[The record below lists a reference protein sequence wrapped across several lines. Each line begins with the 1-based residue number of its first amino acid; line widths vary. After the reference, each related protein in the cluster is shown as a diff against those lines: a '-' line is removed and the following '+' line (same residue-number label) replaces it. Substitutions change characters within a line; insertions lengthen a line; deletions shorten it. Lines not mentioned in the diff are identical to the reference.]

1 MPSPP
6 AQESPNSTR
15 PSRSHSTEEDIDAS
29 LVRPSLALALIS
41 GDGTDATAKKPKATY
56 NKKDTKTVKAT
67 VKSIDV
73 PTRHVVLT
81 TPDGVDHAFVVG
93 KQARNLPQ
101 VKVGDEVIVQY
112 QEALAVEVHET
123 TRPSRFRSPPRPL
136 PRTGSELGKKPEGAI
151 ARTVTLNGTVEA
163 IDMDKKVATIKGS
176 GGNTIEVKMQHP
188 ERWEN
193 VKVGDTITANYS
205 EALALSVQPAAA
217 KPPAKKGK
225 AKAPAPA
232 K

>member
-1 MPSPP
+1 MRLFSS
-6 AQESPNSTR
+6 A
-15 PSRSHSTEEDIDAS
+15 
-29 LVRPSLALALIS
+29 LVAALALS
-41 GDGTDATAKKPKATY
+41 TTAMAQDAAAKKPPKATY

-81 TPDGVDHAFVVG
+81 TPDGVEHSFVVG
-93 KQARNLPQ
+93 KQARNLAQ

-123 TRPSRFRSPPRPL
+123 DPTKPL
-136 PRTGSELGKKPEGAI
+136 PQPTEAIATERSDLGKKPEGAI

-163 IDMDKKVATIKGS
+163 VDMDKKTAVIKGS

-188 ERWEN
+188 ERWQN

-205 EALALSVQPAAA
+205 EALALSVQPAAPKA
-217 KPPAKKGK
+217 PAKKGK

>member
-1 MPSPP
+1 MRLISS
-6 AQESPNSTR
+6 AL
-15 PSRSHSTEEDIDAS
+15 IA
-29 LVRPSLALALIS
+29 ALALS
-41 GDGTDATAKKPKATY
+41 TPALAQDSAAKKPKATY

-73 PTRHVVLT
+73 ATRHVVLT
-81 TPDGVDHAFVVG
+81 TPDGVDHSFVVG

-101 VKVGDEVIVQY
+101 VKVGDDVIVQY

-123 TRPSRFRSPPRPL
+123 DPTKPL
-136 PRTGSELGKKPEGAI
+136 PQPTEAIATERSDLGKKPEGAI

-163 IDMDKKVATIKGS
+163 VDMEKKIAVIKGS
-176 GGNTIEVKMQHP
+176 GGNTVEVKMQHP

-205 EALALSVQPAAA
+205 EALALSVQPAAP
-217 KPPAKKGK
+217 KPPKKGK
-225 AKAPAPA
+225 TKAPAPA